1 MLQEIKPP
9 LRLVNGHLHSALPPL
24 VTVHPGQA
32 AAAQS
37 ARERIETSVRA
48 AWTAGEQDGERTGYK
63 AGWRFG
69 MQLGAFYGVAVGA
82 AGALAAVELVRWWL
96 A

>member
-1 MLQEIKPP
+1 MQIRPSPMTIKTFN
-9 LRLVNGHLHSALPPL
+9 RLAHTPPPL

-32 AAAQS
+32 AAANS

-48 AWTAGEQDGERTGYK
+48 AWTAGEQEGERTGYR

-69 MQLGAFYGVAVGA
+69 MQLGAFYGAATGA
-82 AGALAAVELVRWWL
+82 ACALAAVELVRWWL